1 MNLKQLSNL
10 LGYSVSTISK
20 AFSGSDEI
28 SKTTRDI
35 IIEKAKELGVYDKYN
50 KQKYEKKVIAVI
62 IPELESDYY
71 TKFAVILNKLIKQ
84 KNYTMTLSVTNFSSN
99 VENDLISFH
108 SSNNRADGIIVID
121 AKTKSKK
128 YSSTPIIYINS
139 EAEEDCNADYVNTNF
154 YPGILDA
161 IKFFKD
167 NGHKKIAFIGES
179 LTKDKFLCF
188 KKAMEQC
195 KLEVDNSLICVDKS
209 RFEEAGYLGIKKLYD
224 NGNMPTAILSGY
236 DYIALGI
243 IHFLEEHS
251 LKVPEDVSIV
261 GIDDIQFAS
270 YHKIALSSIK
280 VNVENICEICMAILT
295 KKINNPLYK
304 VCQSVKVKSEFVN
317 RKSVKNLLKT
327 ND

>member
-20 AFSGSDEI
+20 AFSGSTEI
-28 SKTTRDI
+28 SETTKNI
-35 IIEKAKELGVYDKYN
+35 IIAKSKELGIYSKYS
-50 KQKYEKKVIAVI
+50 KQKFEKKVIAVI
-62 IPELESDYY
+62 IPELEGDYY
-71 TKFAVILNKLIKQ
+71 TKFAVTLNKLINE
-84 KNYTMTLSVTNFSSN
+84 KNYTMTLSVTNFSSS
-99 VENDLISFH
+99 VESDLIRFH
-108 SSNNRADGIIVID
+108 STNGRADGIIVVD
-121 AKTKSKK
+121 ANTKSKK
-128 YSSTPIIYINS
+128 YSSPPIIYINS
-139 EAEEDCNADYVNTNF
+139 ENEDDSNADYVNTNF
-154 YPGILDA
+154 YPGVLDA
-161 IKFFKD
+161 IRFFKE

-179 LTKDKFLCF
+179 LTKDKYLCY

-195 KLEVDNSLICVDKS
+195 KLEVDSSLVCVDKA
-209 RFEEAGYLGIKKLYD
+209 RFEEAGYLGIKKLFD
-224 NGNMPTAILSGY
+224 SGNMPTAILSGY

-251 LKVPEDVSIV
+251 LKVPDDVSIV

-280 VNVENICEICMAILT
+280 VNVEHICEICMAILT

-317 RKSVKNLLKT
+317 RKSVKNLLK
-327 ND
+327 